1 MFGKRGRPPEDRLL
15 RQQEIY
21 GAVAPVIVRD
31 GVRQLSMRQAASLAC
46 LSIGGLYHY
55 FPTKRDLVLH
65 GLSLEAVLRHCQDFH
80 DQFGELAER
89 DPDRYI
95 REGFDFLVT
104 FVSFCR
110 PAIYAALELGT
121 DSFWE
126 VINIVLTGTILDF
139 EAVLRRLVPRISEED
154 LQLCGRAVRRSLC
167 AALLDKTVAPHELRD
182 ELRVLMDG
190 YVSRSGQGGQALAD
204 VRDSEASPA
213 RG

>member
-1 MFGKRGRPPEDRLL
+1 MFGKKGRPPEDRLL
-15 RQQEIY
+15 RQREIY
-21 GAVAPVIVRD
+21 NAVAPVIVQD

-65 GLSLEAVLRHCQDFH
+65 GLSLEAVFRHCQDFRA
-80 DQFGELAER
+80 QFGSLADR
-89 DPDRYI
+89 DPERYV
-95 REGFDFLVT
+95 REGFDFLVQ

-121 DSFWE
+121 ESFWE
-126 VINIVLTGTILDF
+126 VIETILTSSVLDF
-139 EAVLRRLVPRISEED
+139 EAVLRRLVPQISEQD
-154 LQLCGRAVRRSLC
+154 LQLCGRALRRSLC

-204 VRDSEASPA
+204 A
-213 RG
+213 RVTATGV